1 MVEQELASEGYIET
15 CISKDSYGDLYK
27 TSVSAK
33 GKRAILDNLSSSE
46 LVSLIQDGVSIGSSQ
61 SAAEL
66 VVGVSKQ
73 FLPELLSSG
82 CRAVREEALERLDKL
97 NGLEC
102 ETA

>member
-1 MVEQELASEGYIET
+1 MGNLYIAFV
-15 CISKDSYGDLYK
+15 
-27 TSVSAK
+27 SVK

-46 LVSLIQDGVSIGSSQ
+46 LVRLIQDGVSIGSSQ
-61 SAAEL
+61 SAAGL

-97 NGLEC
+97 NGLERG
-102 ETA
+102 TA